1 MAKDEQFEVLRRLL
15 VQLQAAGALEE
26 LMLIGSWCLYF
37 YRFAYEDPDA
47 LPAFRTLDVDFL
59 VPDPKQVKREV
70 DLPEIL
76 KKEGF
81 IPQFNRSSGV
91 VKYNH
96 PELQVEF
103 LVPELGRGSR
113 GSQEIKKLHVKAQ
126 GLRYLLLL
134 VDYPMRISYKGLEIR
149 VPEPAAFALH
159 KLIISSRRLNVSKK
173 KSDLE
178 TTIGLLN
185 FLCDRP
191 KDLNRIRLILNV
203 IPKKWA
209 DTIFSVSKEHYPKLN
224 EMFQST
230 TD

>member
-1 MAKDEQFEVLRRLL
+1 MAKDEQFEVLHRLL
-15 VQLQAAGALEE
+15 IQLQAAGALEE

-37 YRFAYEDPDA
+37 YRFAYDDHA
-47 LPAFRTLDVDFL
+47 GLPAFRTLDVDFL
-59 VPDPKQVKREV
+59 VPDPKGVKREV
-70 DLPEIL
+70 DIPEIL
-76 KKEGF
+76 RKEGF

-103 LVPELGRGSR
+103 LVPELGRSSH
-113 GSQEIKKLHVKAQ
+113 GSQEVKRLHVKAQ
-126 GLRYLLLL
+126 GLRYLHLLL
-134 VDYPMRISYKGLEIR
+134 DYPMHVSYKELKICA
-149 VPEPAAFALH
+149 PEPAAFALH
-159 KLIISSRRLNVSKK
+159 KLIVSSRRLNVSKK

-191 KDLNRIRLILNV
+191 KDLNKIRLILNA

-209 DTIFSVSKEHYPKLN
+209 DTIFSVSRVHYPKLN
-224 EMFQST
+224 EMFQHGK
-230 TD
+230 D